1 MADQHQTRPGAWTG
15 SVNIRHVGG
24 VGPAEVHKARRA
36 IAEVLARTQVI
47 AQSQVPARS
56 QAYIA
61 DVRMRVSGG
70 AGGSGPGLVQVNLT
84 VDGRPTRVQMPGPT
98 VRDAITVAMARL
110 ERRLRLLAP
119 GRSSELPTGP
129 DPQPRR
135 PLATT
140 LPGRIT
146 RLKSVPL
153 ARTAP
158 AEASAI
164 LLAMDYDAY
173 LFTDDVFGQD
183 AVVFRSGPS
192 GLHLARQ
199 YTMRPPSSPAEP
211 AIIIHPQRTPT
222 MTPAQATSW
231 LVRHRL
237 PQLFFTDAES
247 RRGFLLCRRYDAH
260 LTLVTAGPVRP

>member
-1 MADQHQTRPGAWTG
+1 MADQHQTRPGAGTG
-15 SVNIRHVGG
+15 RVDIRRVGA
-24 VGPAEVHKARRA
+24 VGPADVDKARRA
-36 IAEVLARTQVI
+36 IAEVLARVHVI
-47 AQSQVPARS
+47 AHSQIPARS
-56 QAYIA
+56 PSDIA

-70 AGGSGPGLVQVNLT
+70 ARGSGPGLVQVNLT

-110 ERRLRLLAP
+110 ERRLRLLVP
-119 GRSSELPTGP
+119 GGHSELSTGP

-135 PLATT
+135 ALATA

-146 RLKSVPL
+146 RLKSVTL
-153 ARTAP
+153 ARTTP
-158 AEASAI
+158 AEASAR

-183 AVVFRSGPS
+183 AVVYRGGPS

-199 YTMRPPSSPAEP
+199 YTQRPPSGPAEP
-211 AIIIHPQRTPT
+211 KIIIHPQRTPT
-222 MTPAQATSW
+222 MTPAQATNW

-237 PQLFFTDAES
+237 PQLFFTDIES
-247 RRGFLLCRRYDAH
+247 RRGFLLYRRYDAH
-260 LTLVTAGPVRP
+260 LALVTPGPARP